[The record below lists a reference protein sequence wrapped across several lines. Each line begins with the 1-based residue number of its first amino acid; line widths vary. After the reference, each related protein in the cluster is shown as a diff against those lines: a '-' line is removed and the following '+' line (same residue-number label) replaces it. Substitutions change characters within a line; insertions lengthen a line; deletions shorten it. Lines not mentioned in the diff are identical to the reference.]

1 MKTKF
6 IILGLLVA
14 FAVPAFAQRDTIR
27 SNKNEFSIGYG
38 HFPASS
44 FRYRPGYMIYPET
57 DNIGAFYATY
67 TRRLT
72 KVIGVGVTACFDPII
87 LNYHDRVN
95 GERTLVCK
103 VNQNSIAILPH
114 LKINWLNT
122 KYVNLYSKVAPIG
135 IPEKHLYFRNNE
147 MALPYIDLKED
158 TQTMEVNGV
167 TYENVHV
174 NSYTSPTGEYFHLW
188 YYSEEVG
195 LIAVKDQNHSLTLIP

>member
-1 MKTKF
+1 MIQIQIVMKTKF
-6 IILGLLVA
+6 IILGLLIA
-14 FAVPAFAQRDTIR
+14 FAVPVFAQLDTIR
-27 SNKNEFSIGYG
+27 SNKKEFSIGYG

-44 FRYRPGYMIYPET
+44 FRYRPGCFIYPET

-114 LKINWLNT
+114 LKVNWLNT
-122 KYVNLYSKVAPIG
+122 KYA
-135 IPEKHLYFRNNE
+135 F
-147 MALPYIDLKED
+147 
-158 TQTMEVNGV
+158 
-167 TYENVHV
+167 
-174 NSYTSPTGEYFHLW
+174 PTFL
-188 YYSEEVG
+188 
-195 LIAVKDQNHSLTLIP
+195 

>member
-14 FAVPAFAQRDTIR
+14 FALPAFAQRDTIR

-38 HFPASS
+38 HMPSSS
-44 FRYRPGYMIYPET
+44 FRFHPGYLIYPET
-57 DNIGAFYATY
+57 DNIGAFYVTY

-72 KVIGVGVTACFDPII
+72 KVLGIGVTACFDPIR

-95 GERTLVCK
+95 GENTLICTVS
-103 VNQNSIAILPH
+103 QNSFSILPH

-135 IPEKHLYFRNNE
+135 IRYCTYKQKEYYPDLYEIQSPYDSFADGIGYAYQFTPIGIEIGTKRCAGFMQIGIGMEGIISIGFR
-147 MALPYIDLKED
+147 YGLKDKE
-158 TQTMEVNGV
+158 
-167 TYENVHV
+167 
-174 NSYTSPTGEYFHLW
+174 
-188 YYSEEVG
+188 
-195 LIAVKDQNHSLTLIP
+195 

>member
-38 HFPASS
+38 VMPSSS
-44 FRYRPGYMIYPET
+44 FRFKPGQHYYPLEEHV
-57 DNIGAFYATY
+57 GAIYATY
-67 TRRLT
+67 TRRLN
-72 KVIGVGVTACFDPII
+72 KVLGIGVTACFDPII

-135 IPEKHLYFRNNE
+135 IRFCTYKQKEYYPDLYEIQSPYDSFADHIGYAYQITPIGIEIGTKRCAGFVQIGMGMEGTISIGFR
-147 MALPYIDLKED
+147 YGLKDKE
-158 TQTMEVNGV
+158 
-167 TYENVHV
+167 
-174 NSYTSPTGEYFHLW
+174 
-188 YYSEEVG
+188 
-195 LIAVKDQNHSLTLIP
+195 